1 MRFDAAA
8 ERLSRLPTPL
18 PAPAAVMMPVVV
30 GGSSPRPPRM
40 PAPGRAGRPAAVL
53 VLLYPDALGEARVVL
68 IERTTADGHHH
79 SGEVSF
85 PGGKAEPDD
94 ADAAATALRE
104 ATEEVA
110 LDAGAAGVRIV
121 GRLDRM
127 WIPVSDFEVTPVV
140 ALAERPP
147 RLSAS
152 PLEVARI
159 VEPPVARFLPD
170 APIVM
175 VERTIRDWP
184 LRYGSYD
191 LDGLSVWG
199 ATARILSQLGAVLAS
214 AANDGQPGSAM
225 ETRTEG

>member
-1 MRFDAAA
+1 VLFDVAAA
-8 ERLSRLPTPL
+8 RLSALPDPL
-18 PAPAAVMMPVVV
+18 PEPAAVMMPVVI
-30 GGSSPRPPRM
+30 GESARM
-40 PAPGRAGRPAAVL
+40 PTTPRTGRIGRPAAVL
-53 VLLYPDALGEARVVL
+53 VLLYPDLDGEARVVL
-68 IERTTADGHHH
+68 IERTTGDGHH

-85 PGGKAEPDD
+85 PGGKAEPED

-104 ATEEVA
+104 ASEEVA
-110 LDAGAAGVRIV
+110 LDAADAGVRVV

-147 RLSAS
+147 RLAPS
-152 PLEVARI
+152 PFEVARI

-170 APIVM
+170 APVVM

-191 LDGLSVWG
+191 LDGLNVWG
-199 ATARILSQLGAVLAS
+199 ATARILSQLGAVLADP
-214 AANDGQPGSAM
+214 A
-225 ETRTEG
+225 R